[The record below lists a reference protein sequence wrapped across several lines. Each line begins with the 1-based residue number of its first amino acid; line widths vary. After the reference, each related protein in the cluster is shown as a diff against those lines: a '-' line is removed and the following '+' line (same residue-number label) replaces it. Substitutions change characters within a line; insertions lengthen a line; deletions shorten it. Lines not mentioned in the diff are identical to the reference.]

1 MSVNAI
7 RDTNTVFVRELRPLV
22 RDPFAVLFGMIQPL
36 VFLGLYGPLLGGVP
50 GLNGESPWQWFV
62 PGIVVMM
69 TLFGTS
75 TVGARLQGEMLT
87 GAHERLLV
95 TPLSRSALLI
105 GRALKEIVPLL
116 MQAVVI
122 VGVALA
128 FPIGFH
134 FYPLGTSI
142 GLLLLVVFGIG
153 LGSLSYALALACKDR
168 EWLFWM
174 VQQTL
179 LFPLLLLSGML
190 LPLDMGPDW
199 LRAASLA
206 NPLTYLVNAERAL
219 FGGSLALQSLAPGTL
234 AAFAV
239 AAVRI
244 RRRRRR
250 FVDWHPRNAPRRRL
264 SRAMLCAEM
273 CRSIKTLANFEPPA
287 TEDEIHAAAVQ
298 FVRKLSGTTR
308 PSAANEAVFDRAVD
322 EVTAA
327 ARRLIRD
334 LNSKAP
340 PRDREVEAEKARAR
354 ARERYARA

>member
-239 AAVRI
+239 AAVGLWI
-244 RRRRRR
+244 GT
-250 FVDWHPRNAPRRRL
+250 
-264 SRAMLCAEM
+264 RAM
-273 CRSIKTLANFEPPA
+273 RR
-287 TEDEIHAAAVQ
+287 AAA
-298 FVRKLSGTTR
+298 
-308 PSAANEAVFDRAVD
+308 
-322 EVTAA
+322 
-327 ARRLIRD
+327 
-334 LNSKAP
+334 
-340 PRDREVEAEKARAR
+340 
-354 ARERYARA
+354 